1 MAVALLIDN
10 CAGSPLNPMPRATD
24 VQSQLK
30 ELENQLEEARNLAK
44 LNQLLLNEAQDKLI
58 QYAREARRAEEL
70 ISFLLEQLEAHRH

>member
-1 MAVALLIDN
+1 MA
-10 CAGSPLNPMPRATD
+10 RATD
-24 VQSQLK
+24 VQPQLK

-70 ISFLLEQLEAHRH
+70 ISFLLEQLEAIRH